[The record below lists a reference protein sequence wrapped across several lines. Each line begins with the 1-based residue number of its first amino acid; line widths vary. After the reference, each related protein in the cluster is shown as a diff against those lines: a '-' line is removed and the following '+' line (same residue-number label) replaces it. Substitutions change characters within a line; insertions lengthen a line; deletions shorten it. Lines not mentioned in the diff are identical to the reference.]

1 MKKTFLKLTIA
12 TVCLFVSFVS
22 ILHDSPYVD
31 TIFSLILL
39 SGFGIL
45 LFLIYKF
52 PKKKWLVC
60 VSTFL
65 LILLFTLLLQQCIQ
79 VGEFKYNG
87 NLIYTQT
94 FVMWGILFQGIFFP
108 LQFAFWLILGN
119 DFLLNL
125 ENKENISLGITS
137 IFAIISIFLLLN
149 PYANNS
155 DSFLEIYYPY
165 YFLFSVLYI
174 LYIVYRFINKAE
186 TKCIKEM

>member
-22 ILHDSPYVD
+22 ILHNSPYVD
-31 TIFSLILL
+31 TIFLLILL
-39 SGFGIL
+39 SGFGIF

-94 FVMWGILFQGIFFP
+94 FVMWGILFQAIFFP

-137 IFAIISIFLLLN
+137 AFAIISIFLLLN

-155 DSFLEIYYPY
+155 DSFLEIHYPY

-174 LYIVYRFINKAE
+174 LYIIYRFINKAE

>member
-12 TVCLFVSFVS
+12 TICLFVSFVS
-22 ILHDSPYVD
+22 ILHDSPYVE

-60 VSTFL
+60 VST
-65 LILLFTLLLQQCIQ
+65 LILIFLFSLLLQQSIQ
-79 VGEFKYNG
+79 VKEFTYNE
-87 NLIYTQT
+87 NFIYAQT
-94 FVMWGILFQGIFFP
+94 LVSWGMLFQAIFFP

-119 DFLLNL
+119 DFILNL
-125 ENKENISLGITS
+125 ENKENISIGITS

-155 DSFLEIYYPY
+155 DSFLEIHYPY

-174 LYIVYRFINKAE
+174 LYIVYRFINKKE
-186 TKCIKEM
+186 NICIKQM

>member
-12 TVCLFVSFVS
+12 TICLFVSFVS
-22 ILHDSPYVD
+22 ILHNSPYVE

-60 VSTFL
+60 VST
-65 LILLFTLLLQQCIQ
+65 LILIFLFSLLLQQCIQ

-94 FVMWGILFQGIFFP
+94 LVSWGILFQGIFFP

>member
-12 TVCLFVSFVS
+12 TICLFVSFVS
-22 ILHDSPYVD
+22 ILHNSPYVD

-39 SGFGIL
+39 SGFGIF

-60 VSTFL
+60 VST
-65 LILLFTLLLQQCIQ
+65 LILIFLFSLLLQQCIQ

-137 IFAIISIFLLLN
+137 AFAIISIFLLLN
-149 PYANNS
+149 PYANSS
-155 DSFLEIYYPY
+155 DSFLEIHYPY
-165 YFLFSVLYI
+165 YFLFSILFLLYI
-174 LYIVYRFINKAE
+174 IYRFINKAE

>member
-12 TVCLFVSFVS
+12 TICLFVSFVS
-22 ILHDSPYVD
+22 ILHNSPYVD

-39 SGFGIL
+39 SGFGIF

-60 VSTFL
+60 VST
-65 LILLFTLLLQQCIQ
+65 LILIFLFSLLLQQCIQ

-94 FVMWGILFQGIFFP
+94 FVMWGILFQAIFFP

-125 ENKENISLGITS
+125 ENEENISIGITS
-137 IFAIISIFLLLN
+137 AFAIISIFLLLN

-155 DSFLEIYYPY
+155 DSFLEIHYPY
-165 YFLFSVLYI
+165 YFLFSILFLLYI
-174 LYIVYRFINKAE
+174 IYRFINKAE

>member
-12 TVCLFVSFVS
+12 TICLFVSFVS
-22 ILHDSPYVD
+22 ILHDSPYVE

-60 VSTFL
+60 VST
-65 LILLFTLLLQQCIQ
+65 LILIFLFSLLLQLCIQ
-79 VGEFKYNG
+79 VKEFTYNE
-87 NLIYTQT
+87 NFIYAQT
-94 FVMWGILFQGIFFP
+94 LVSWGILFQAIFFP

-155 DSFLEIYYPY
+155 DSFLEIHYPY

-174 LYIVYRFINKAE
+174 LYIIYRFINKAE

>member
-12 TVCLFVSFVS
+12 TICLFVSFVS
-22 ILHDSPYVD
+22 ILHDSPYVE

-39 SGFGIL
+39 SGFGIF

-60 VSTFL
+60 VST
-65 LILLFTLLLQQCIQ
+65 LILIFLFSLLLQQCIQ
-79 VGEFKYNG
+79 VKEFTYNE
-87 NLIYTQT
+87 NFIYTQT
-94 FVMWGILFQGIFFP
+94 LVSWGILFQAIFFP

-155 DSFLEIYYPY
+155 DSFLEIHYPY

-174 LYIVYRFINKAE
+174 LYIIYRFINKAE

>member
-12 TVCLFVSFVS
+12 TICLFFSFIS
-22 ILHDSPYVD
+22 ILHDSPYVE

-60 VSTFL
+60 VST
-65 LILLFTLLLQQCIQ
+65 LILIFLFSLLLQQSIQ
-79 VGEFKYNG
+79 VKEFTYNE
-87 NLIYTQT
+87 NFIYAQT
-94 FVMWGILFQGIFFP
+94 LVSWGILFQGIFFP

-119 DFLLNL
+119 DFILNL
-125 ENKENISLGITS
+125 ENKENISIGITS

-155 DSFLEIYYPY
+155 DSFLEIHYPY
-165 YFLFSVLYI
+165 YLLFSVLYI
-174 LYIVYRFINKAE
+174 LYIVYRFINKKE
-186 TKCIKEM
+186 NICIKQM

>member
-1 MKKTFLKLTIA
+1 MKKAFLKLSLATI
-12 TVCLFVSFVS
+12 CLFSSFIS

-60 VSTFL
+60 VST
-65 LILLFTLLLQQCIQ
+65 LILIFLFSLLLQQSIR
-79 VGEFKYNG
+79 VKEFTYNE
-87 NLIYTQT
+87 NFIYTQT
-94 FVMWGILFQGIFFP
+94 LVSWGILFQGIFFP

-125 ENKENISLGITS
+125 ENKENISIGITS
-137 IFAIISIFLLLN
+137 IFAIISILLLLN
-149 PYANNS
+149 PYANSS
-155 DSFLEIYYPY
+155 DSFLEIHYPY
-165 YFLFSVLYI
+165 YLLFSVLYI
-174 LYIVYRFINKAE
+174 LYIVYRFINKKE
-186 TKCIKEM
+186 NICIKQM

>member
-1 MKKTFLKLTIA
+1 MKKTFLKLSLATI
-12 TVCLFVSFVS
+12 CLFSSFIS

-60 VSTFL
+60 VST
-65 LILLFTLLLQQCIQ
+65 LILIFLFSLLLQQSIR
-79 VGEFKYNG
+79 VKEFTYNE
-87 NLIYTQT
+87 NFIYTQT
-94 FVMWGILFQGIFFP
+94 LVSWGILFQGIFFP

-125 ENKENISLGITS
+125 ENKENISIGITS
-137 IFAIISIFLLLN
+137 IFAFIEILLLLN
-149 PYANNS
+149 PYANSS
-155 DSFLEIYYPY
+155 DSFLEIHYPY
-165 YFLFSVLYI
+165 YLLFSILYI
-174 LYIVYRFINKAE
+174 LYIVYRFINKKE
-186 TKCIKEM
+186 NICIKQM

>member
-12 TVCLFVSFVS
+12 TICLFVSFVS
-22 ILHDSPYVD
+22 ILHNSPYVS
-31 TIFSLILL
+31 TIFSLALL
-39 SGFGIL
+39 SAVGIL
-45 LFLIYKF
+45 IFLIYKF
-52 PKKKWLVC
+52 AEKKWLVC

-94 FVMWGILFQGIFFP
+94 LVSWGILFQAIFFP

-119 DFLLNL
+119 DFILNL
-125 ENKENISLGITS
+125 ENKENISIGITS

-149 PYANNS
+149 PYANSS
-155 DSFLEIYYPY
+155 DSFLEIHYPY
-165 YFLFSVLYI
+165 YLLFSILYI
-174 LYIVYRFINKAE
+174 LYIVYRFINKKE
-186 TKCIKEM
+186 NICIKQM

>member
-12 TVCLFVSFVS
+12 TICLFVSFVS
-22 ILHDSPYVD
+22 ILHNSPYVE

-60 VSTFL
+60 VST
-65 LILLFTLLLQQCIQ
+65 LILIFLFSLLLQQSIR
-79 VGEFKYNG
+79 VKEFTYNE
-87 NLIYTQT
+87 NFIYTQT
-94 FVMWGILFQGIFFP
+94 LVSWGILFQGIFFP

-125 ENKENISLGITS
+125 ENKENISIGITS
-137 IFAIISIFLLLN
+137 IFAFIEILLLLN
-149 PYANNS
+149 PYANSS
-155 DSFLEIYYPY
+155 DSFLEIHYPY
-165 YFLFSVLYI
+165 YLLFSILYI
-174 LYIVYRFINKAE
+174 LYIVYRFINKKE
-186 TKCIKEM
+186 NICIKQM